1 MFHNK
6 GKHMQNKHS
15 VYLMDSVYNL
25 NVFGVLLFTILLM
38 PIFYLQIKVLMSYF
52 NVFNLLICIL
62 LGSMIFFSLYALRLV
77 RNVNNNYEQ
86 AIEKITSSKDTIEI
100 IYYFK
105 NQKQKLLLNKS
116 DIKKFNIDF
125 DASIFGSFGTHRS
138 VNYSIDIEIYTY
150 STEQCYKINYTCQ
163 TRGIIKSIFKIA
175 KYIPNFS
182 YSINE
187 NCIPVIAESINNL
200 SQKGNFLNF
209 VEFLKYMFTNSKVS
223 KMAKLETCFWTIVIS
238 LLLIDILLPIF
249 NVEIYYKTLPYTG
262 VCFMNIIGPLI
273 IIMIIMKFI
282 IKKKK

>member
-38 PIFYLQIKVLMSYF
+38 PIFYLQIKDLMSYF

-125 DASIFGSFGTHRS
+125 DASILAKGTH
-138 VNYSIDIEIYTY
+138 Y
-150 STEQCYKINYTCQ
+150 
-163 TRGIIKSIFKIA
+163 G
-175 KYIPNFS
+175 
-182 YSINE
+182 
-187 NCIPVIAESINNL
+187 
-200 SQKGNFLNF
+200 
-209 VEFLKYMFTNSKVS
+209 
-223 KMAKLETCFWTIVIS
+223 
-238 LLLIDILLPIF
+238 
-249 NVEIYYKTLPYTG
+249 
-262 VCFMNIIGPLI
+262 
-273 IIMIIMKFI
+273 
-282 IKKKK
+282 